1 MPSAIGA
8 IVRRMAGIQTWV
20 ALVGGLATAILGIL
34 KYFNYRTR
42 TDRLVLVGQTFSET
56 VDALAAK
63 DEIKR
68 LAAAILLRRFFD
80 PHTEQGSGRTPY
92 QKEALRVIA
101 ALLRATTQE
110 SEFQKLLADGLGH
123 APDLHGADLQGCNL
137 SGAYLGDRLGR
148 RVDISGADLY
158 KANLS
163 RTSLRG
169 AIAER
174 QSSTAPPWRTRCSR
188 APTCRPPIFARPIW
202 QRLDS
207 VTRSSRGHASK
218 ELGTCRPTSP
228 PGSRLPAHR
237 DSGLPLVP
245 LVRPRGRARR
255 RSTLRRADWRRP
267 RGVVRRGQAPARN
280 GLVEGRA
287 MRDRPLQRPGPP
299 RER

>member
-1 MPSAIGA
+1 
-8 IVRRMAGIQTWV
+8 MASVQGWV

-42 TDRLVLVGQTFSET
+42 TDRLTLVGHTFSET

-101 ALLRATTQE
+101 ALLRATKQE

-148 RVDISGADLY
+148 PVDISGADLY

-163 RTSLRG
+163 RASLRG
-169 AIAER
+169 AIAKETVFYGATLANTVLEGADL
-174 QSSTAPPWRTRCSR
+174 TAS
-188 APTCRPPIFARPIW
+188 
-202 QRLDS
+202 
-207 VTRSSRGHASK
+207 
-218 ELGTCRPTSP
+218 
-228 PGSRLPAHR
+228 LP
-237 DSGLPLVP
+237 GLPESERCDSRRLVHV
-245 LVRPRGRARR
+245 VRPRGRACRHPRLRGAQRR
-255 RSTLRRADWRRP
+255 W
-267 RGVVRRGQAPARN
+267 PAR
-280 GLVEGRA
+280 LA
-287 MRDRPLQRPGPP
+287 RPGETPA
-299 RER
+299 RS

>member
-1 MPSAIGA
+1 MSSASGA
-8 IVRRMAGIQTWV
+8 IVGRMAGIQTWV

-68 LAAAILLRRFFD
+68 LSAAILLRRFFD

-123 APDLHGADLQGCNL
+123 APNLHGADLQGCNL

-163 RTSLRG
+163 STSLRG
-169 AIAER
+169 AIARETVFYGATLANTVLEGADL
-174 QSSTAPPWRTRCSR
+174 SSADFREADLAEARFGDAIIEGARFEGALNVPADITA
-188 APTCRPPIFARPIW
+188 
-202 QRLDS
+202 RLAA
-207 VTRSSRGHASK
+207 SS
-218 ELGTCRPTSP
+218 SP
-228 PGSRLPAHR
+228 
-237 DSGLPLVP
+237 
-245 LVRPRGRARR
+245 
-255 RSTLRRADWRRP
+255 
-267 RGVVRRGQAPARN
+267 
-280 GLVEGRA
+280 
-287 MRDRPLQRPGPP
+287 
-299 RER
+299 